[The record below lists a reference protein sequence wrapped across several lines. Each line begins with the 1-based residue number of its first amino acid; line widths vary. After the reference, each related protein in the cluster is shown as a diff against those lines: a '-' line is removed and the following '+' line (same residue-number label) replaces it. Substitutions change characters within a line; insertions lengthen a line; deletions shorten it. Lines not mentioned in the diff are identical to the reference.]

1 MSSFVYQ
8 LFWWCMRQTNT
19 NHVESDGPASVKV
32 WDRFLRFFH
41 WTLVL
46 GFATAFISGEVRA
59 STLHVLVG
67 YVLCVLLVARVYW
80 GFKGS
85 EYSRFRS
92 FIFPVSEAF
101 AYLRSMLKGNPK
113 HYYGHNPAGALMV
126 FTMFG
131 LLAMIFVSGLLTLG
145 TIDFEGPLV
154 FLANRVSDEA
164 SYAFRHLHEFL
175 PPVAL
180 GLVLLHLLGV
190 LVGSIQHKENL
201 VRAMLTGKK
210 TPPSQSDSD
219 HKNK

>member
-1 MSSFVYQ
+1 MQ
-8 LFWWCMRQTNT
+8 QANT
-19 NHVESDGPASVKV
+19 NHVGNDEQATVKV

-46 GFATAFISGEVRA
+46 CFTTAYISGEVHA
-59 STLHVLVG
+59 STLHELVG
-67 YVLCVLLVARVYW
+67 YVLCVLLAARLYW

-85 EYSRFRS
+85 EYARFRA
-92 FIFPVSEAF
+92 FIFPISEAIT
-101 AYLRSMLKGNPK
+101 YLRSMLKGNPR

-131 LLAMIFVSGLLTLG
+131 LLAVIFVSGLLSLG

-164 SYAFRHLHEFL
+164 SYTFRHLHQFL
-175 PPVAL
+175 PNVAL
-180 GLVLLHLLGV
+180 ALVVLHLLGV

-210 TPPSQSDSD
+210 SPPSKSSSSNQND
-219 HKNK
+219 K

>member
-1 MSSFVYQ
+1 MQQNNSG
-8 LFWWCMRQTNT
+8 
-19 NHVESDGPASVKV
+19 HIEGVEGSTVTV

-46 GFATAFISGEVRA
+46 CFATAFISGEVRA
-59 STLHVLVG
+59 SSIHVIAG
-67 YVLCVLLVARVYW
+67 YVLCVLLAARVYW

-85 EYSRFRS
+85 EYARFRA
-92 FIFPVSEAF
+92 FIFPISEALE
-101 AYLRSMLKGNPK
+101 YLRSMLKGNPR

-131 LLAMIFVSGLLTLG
+131 LLALIFISGLLTLG

-164 SYAFRHLHEFL
+164 SYVFRHLHEFL

-180 GLVLLHLLGV
+180 GLVVLHLLGV

-210 TPPSQSDSD
+210 SSPSHSLS
-219 HKNK
+219 KP

>member
-1 MSSFVYQ
+1 MQQNNSGHIEGVGGSTV
-8 LFWWCMRQTNT
+8 T
-19 NHVESDGPASVKV
+19 V

-46 GFATAFISGEVRA
+46 CFATAFISGEVRA
-59 STLHVLVG
+59 SSIHVIAG
-67 YVLCVLLVARVYW
+67 YVLCVLLAARVYW

-85 EYSRFRS
+85 EYARFRA
-92 FIFPVSEAF
+92 FIFPISEAIE
-101 AYLRSMLKGNPK
+101 YLRSMLKGNPR

-131 LLAMIFVSGLLTLG
+131 LLALIFISGLLTLG

-164 SYAFRHLHEFL
+164 SYVFRHLHEFL

-180 GLVLLHLLGV
+180 GLVVLHLLGV

-210 TPPSQSDSD
+210 SPPSHSLS
-219 HKNK
+219 KP

>member
-1 MSSFVYQ
+1 MKP
-8 LFWWCMRQTNT
+8 TNT
-19 NHVESDGPASVKV
+19 DHVESDGVATVKV

-67 YVLCVLLVARVYW
+67 YALCVLLAVRVYW
-80 GFKGS
+80 GFRGS
-85 EYSRFRS
+85 EYARFRA
-92 FIFPVSEAF
+92 FIFPISEALT
-101 AYLRSMLKGNPK
+101 YLRSMLKGKPK

-131 LLAMIFVSGLLTLG
+131 LLVLIFVSGLLTLAA
-145 TIDFEGPLV
+145 IDFEGPLV

-164 SYAFRHLHEFL
+164 SYAFRHLHKFL

-210 TPPSQSDSD
+210 TPPSQSNSSHQND
-219 HKNK
+219 K

>member
-1 MSSFVYQ
+1 MQ
-8 LFWWCMRQTNT
+8 QTNSGHIEGAEGST
-19 NHVESDGPASVKV
+19 VTV

-46 GFATAFISGEVRA
+46 CFVTAFISGEADA

-67 YVLCVLLVARVYW
+67 YVLCVLLAARIYW

-85 EYSRFRS
+85 EYARFRA
-92 FIFPVSEAF
+92 FIFPVSEALE
-101 AYLRSMLKGNPK
+101 YLRSMLKGNPR
-113 HYYGHNPAGALMV
+113 HYFGHNPAGALMV

-131 LLAMIFVSGLLTLG
+131 LLLAIFVTGLLSLG

-164 SYAFRHLHEFL
+164 SYVFRILHHVL

-180 GLVLLHLLGV
+180 GLVVLHLLGV

-210 TPPSQSDSD
+210 SLPSHSNVI
-219 HKNK
+219 HKNN

>member
-1 MSSFVYQ
+1 MQKKSGHIGGMESSTV
-8 LFWWCMRQTNT
+8 T
-19 NHVESDGPASVKV
+19 V

-46 GFATAFISGEVRA
+46 CFATAFISGEVHA
-59 STLHVLVG
+59 SSIHVIAG

-85 EYSRFRS
+85 EYARFRA
-92 FIFPVSEAF
+92 FIYPISEALE
-101 AYLRSMLKGNPK
+101 YLRSMLKGNPR

-131 LLAMIFVSGLLTLG
+131 LLAVIFISGLLTLG

-154 FLANRVSDEA
+154 FLANRVSDET
-164 SYAFRHLHEFL
+164 SYVFRHLHEFL

-180 GLVLLHLLGV
+180 GLVAIHLLGV
-190 LVGSIQHKENL
+190 LIGSIQHKENL

-210 TPPSQSDSD
+210 SPPSHSPS
-219 HKNK
+219 KL

>member
-1 MSSFVYQ
+1 MQ
-8 LFWWCMRQTNT
+8 QTKT
-19 NHVESDGPASVKV
+19 NQVEADEFATVTV

-46 GFATAFISGEVRA
+46 CFATAFISGEARA
-59 STLHVLVG
+59 SAIHVMIG
-67 YVLCVLLVARVYW
+67 YVLCVLLAARVYW

-85 EYSRFRS
+85 EYARFRA
-92 FIFPVSEAF
+92 FIFPIGEAF

-131 LLAMIFVSGLLTLG
+131 LLAVIFASGLLTLG

-154 FLANRVSDEA
+154 FLANRVSDNA
-164 SYAFRHLHEFL
+164 SYMFRHLHELL

-201 VRAMLTGKK
+201 VRAMFTGKK
-210 TPPSQSDSD
+210 SPPSHSNST
-219 HKNK
+219 HKKN